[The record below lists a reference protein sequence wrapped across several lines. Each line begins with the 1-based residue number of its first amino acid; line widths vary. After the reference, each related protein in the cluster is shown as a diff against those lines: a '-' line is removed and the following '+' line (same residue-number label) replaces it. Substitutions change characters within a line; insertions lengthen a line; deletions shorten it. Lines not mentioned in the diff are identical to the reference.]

1 MDDQALYERLLQDLV
16 QAPVIDTHEH
26 LPPLESLQEPHA
38 DVLSEYTAHYI
49 SSDLI
54 SAGLSQQQLD
64 YVRDSSQPLEQRW
77 LTVEPYWEAC
87 RLTGYARALDISVR
101 QLYQLDGI
109 HRYTILPLN
118 LKFLENRRP
127 GHYHDVIRDHCH
139 IVRCIND
146 DFQNDLARLP
156 DQSHLFTRVWHP
168 DRWFYRCAPY
178 LELRTRAQAAGLNGF
193 HTLKDFLRLLDH
205 EWQLLARHGMEILKL
220 SIAYERSLDFPEVSE
235 SDAEM
240 AFRQL
245 MEQLKQ
251 TPEESILLPDDLQN
265 FMMHQILS
273 RAARDHL
280 IIQVHTG
287 LQEGN
292 GNLLANSNPLALN
305 PLILRYPEIWFDLF
319 HIGYPYVGEVCTLA
333 KMFANVSINM
343 CWSHIIAPV
352 AARRAL
358 SEFLDAVPANKISA
372 FGGDYLFPDG
382 IPGHL
387 QLARE
392 NVAAVLTEKVQL
404 HILDEDQ
411 ARLLGRRLF
420 YDNPRRIFRL
430 SLPDKIPGMPEP
442 PVH

>member
-1 MDDQALYERLLQDLV
+1 MDNQALYERLLQDLL

-26 LPPLESLQEPHA
+26 LPPLESLQSTSA
-38 DVLSEYTAHYI
+38 DVLSEYTSHYI

-54 SAGLSQQQLD
+54 SAGLSEQQLA
-64 YVRDSSQPLEQRW
+64 YVRDSSQSLEQRW
-77 LTVEPYWEAC
+77 LTVEPFWNDC

-109 HRYTILPLN
+109 QRHTILPLN
-118 LKFLENRRP
+118 KKFLEHRHA
-127 GHYHDVIRDHCH
+127 GHYHAVIRDHCH

-146 DFQNDLARLP
+146 DFQNDLTTLP
-156 DQSHLFTRVWHP
+156 DQSHLFSRVWHP
-168 DRWFYRCAPY
+168 DHWFYCGLPY
-178 LELRTRAQAAGLNGF
+178 HELRSRARTAKLDQF
-193 HTLKDFLRLLDH
+193 HTLTDFLRLLDQ
-205 EWQLLARHGMEILKL
+205 EWALLVRHQMEILKI
-220 SIAYERSLDFPEVSE
+220 SIAYERSLDFPEVAE
-235 SDAEM
+235 EDAAI
-240 AFRQL
+240 AFRLWLEQVKQMPDEGIL
-245 MEQLKQ
+245 M
-251 TPEESILLPDDLQN
+251 PEPLQN

-273 RAARDHL
+273 RAARDRL
-280 IIQVHTG
+280 IIQIHTG

-305 PLILRYPEIWFDLF
+305 PLILRYPEIGFDLF
-319 HIGYPYVGEVCTLA
+319 HIGYPFIGEVCTLA

-358 SEFLDAVPANKISA
+358 SEFLDAVPAGKISA

-392 NVAAVLTEKVQL
+392 NVAAVLAEKVQS
-404 HILDEDQ
+404 HVLDEDQ

-430 SLPDKIPGMPEP
+430 NLPEKIPGLPEP